1 MAVHAVLYTSTHNK
15 PPVVHVVLYTSTY
28 NEPAV
33 VHVVVKGRQLLVVE
47 DELEGLQQTYGTEQ
61 TQVVVETEVA
71 LLAPQVV
78 YCRWQLP
85 QRRRLP

>member
-1 MAVHAVLYTSTHNK
+1 MLYTYNEPAAVHAVLYTSTYNK
-15 PPVVHVVLYTSTY
+15 
-28 NEPAV
+28 PAV

-85 QRRRLP
+85 QRRRVP